1 MITIKTLGN
10 NKTDKKI
17 AKAAV
22 KARAEV
28 KDWYVLKYDT
38 ETTAYNNE
46 IVFKTL
52 DEAVKEFSET
62 EPSYKNERVELI
74 FAPEDG
80 DPDFG
85 DNVVVNY
92 KEYKEEDD
100 SLATTITI
108 TNTINSTLFR

>member
-1 MITIKTLGN
+1 MIEIKTLGN
-10 NKTDKKI
+10 NKTDKQI

-22 KARAEV
+22 KKRATV
-28 KDWYVLKYDT
+28 NDWYVLKYDI

-62 EPSYKNERVELI
+62 EPSYKNERVELM
-74 FAPEDG
+74 FAPEGD
-80 DPDFG
+80 DPDFE

-92 KEYKEEDD
+92 KEYAE
-100 SLATTITI
+100 
-108 TNTINSTLFR
+108 

>member
-1 MITIKTLGN
+1 MIKIKTLGN
-10 NKTDKKI
+10 NKTDKQI

-22 KARAEV
+22 KERATV
-28 KDWYVLKYDT
+28 NDWYVLKYDT

-52 DEAVKEFSET
+52 DEAAKEFSET
-62 EPSYKNERVELI
+62 EPSYADERIELI
-74 FAPEDG
+74 FAPEMD

-92 KEYKEEDD
+92 KEFKEEDN
-100 SLATTITI
+100 SLAATIAI